1 MEIEINRIDAS
12 LRKRLILQL
21 LGSRSTA
28 ILAIKWTLCCVP
40 KPFSDRARASHL
52 RLAPFTRQR
61 FRLLSIRNIPGDTRG
76 SADEFV
82 LFPSDSSSFS
92 SWGHVRGRRQIC
104 WGWIE
109 NAPKI

>member
-21 LGSRSTA
+21 LGGRSTA

-52 RLAPFTRQR
+52 RPAPFTRQR
-61 FRLLSIRNIPGDTRG
+61 FRLLSIRNIPGDTGG
-76 SADEFV
+76 SADELSCFH
-82 LFPSDSSSFS
+82 PTP
-92 SWGHVRGRRQIC
+92 VRSLLGVMSGGDGRSA
-104 WGWIE
+104 GDG
-109 NAPKI
+109 